1 MMKAIWFD
9 MDGTIADLY
18 GVEGW
23 LDYLLAGDVF
33 PYVEA
38 APMLN
43 LSLLARLLNRLQAEG
58 WKLGI
63 VSWISKSGSELYN
76 GEVALAKLVWLH
88 QHLKSVEWD
97 EIKIVS
103 YGTNKFETCGG
114 GILFDDEEGNRNAW
128 EDKAYTPEN
137 IIPILKNL
145 LKVRNA

>member
-33 PYVEA
+33 PYTEA

-43 LSLLARLLNRLQAEG
+43 FSLLARLLNRLQAEG

-63 VSWISKSGSELYN
+63 VSWTSKSGSDLYN

-97 EIKIVS
+97 EIKIVK
-103 YGTNKFETCGG
+103 YGTNKYNVCGG
-114 GILFDDEEGNRNAW
+114 GILFDDEEGNRNDW
-128 EDKAYTPEN
+128 HDTAYTPEN
-137 IIPILKNL
+137 ILPILKEL
-145 LKVRNA
+145 LKGEK